1 MSAHTLGVYFNIF
14 KKIEYVLK
22 NNKNS
27 TSFWDSTA
35 SEMELTLADL
45 TLSFLSIVC
54 AASLA
59 QQEAREKE
67 KNRKS

>member
-1 MSAHTLGVYFNIF
+1 
-14 KKIEYVLK
+14 
-22 NNKNS
+22 
-27 TSFWDSTA
+27 
-35 SEMELTLADL
+35 MELTLADL

-67 KNRKS
+67 KNRKSYVPQTQRQLTFSWVSHDRVGLTH